1 MSPEEVGLESGGT
14 RTKLPGE
21 EPTSSRRSAL
31 LPGPE
36 ALPRSLPY
44 RHLDFADHPLI
55 PRGDAPVHA
64 MMEESKAWVSAAEQR
79 ASYLAAAQRWAQN
92 AIDHASE
99 TQGEKRTPECDQ
111 ACAVAL
117 SNLGSVLAMLGKNT
131 EAREKFEQAVT
142 LSKKLG
148 FEDYAAA
155 ADARLQELPKA

>member
-1 MSPEEVGLESGGT
+1 MRLTVPVNNIA
-14 RTKLPGE
+14 
-21 EPTSSRRSAL
+21 TS
-31 LPGPE
+31 
-36 ALPRSLPY
+36 
-44 RHLDFADHPLI
+44 FADHPLI